1 MNIAGQRSN
10 VGTDLRFWCG
20 APGRIRTRDPLL
32 RRQLLCPAELRAL
45 ERNCARG
52 RSRDGYMKVAVCR
65 PLMPCH
71 LGKRHAASPPRTP
84 QPTRLPHP
92 AVSRGVPPGRPAE
105 LAGRP
110 RPNQPAQSQGPP
122 AVTSEYRPLRR
133 RTPSRQAARGPVYPL
148 KVTRGFMPLYLSG
161 FLRDST
167 RHGRPGSSG
176 AKTPTSTWI
185 RLRRSESAT
194 TSTATSPGT
203 VPNTSAPEY
212 STQSRHTALT
222 AFRLAECPRRASRGG
237 EIGLFLSG
245 CSWAGNARPDP
256 AQPHW
261 CCCAPDELP

>member
-194 TSTATSPGT
+194 TPTATSPGT

-237 EIGLFLSG
+237 EIGLFLVRLLVG
-245 CSWAGNARPDP
+245 RQRAPGPGP
-256 AQPHW
+256 AS
-261 CCCAPDELP
+261 LVLLRS

>member
-1 MNIAGQRSN
+1 MNIAGQPSN

-32 RRQLLCPAELRAL
+32 RRQLLCPAELRAP

-122 AVTSEYRPLRR
+122 GVTSEYRPLRR
-133 RTPSRQAARGPVYPL
+133 RTPSRQAARGLGVPTQGNKGIHALVPQWFPE
-148 KVTRGFMPLYLSG
+148 TARGTGAPA
-161 FLRDST
+161 RPAPKHP
-167 RHGRPGSSG
+167 RRPGSG
-176 AKTPTSTWI
+176 YAATNRPPHRPRPHPVPCQTH
-185 RLRRSESAT
+185 RLLN
-194 TSTATSPGT
+194 TAPSHG
-203 VPNTSAPEY
+203 
-212 STQSRHTALT
+212 
-222 AFRLAECPRRASRGG
+222 
-237 EIGLFLSG
+237 I
-245 CSWAGNARPDP
+245 
-256 AQPHW
+256 QP
-261 CCCAPDELP
+261 

>member
-1 MNIAGQRSN
+1 
-10 VGTDLRFWCG
+10 
-20 APGRIRTRDPLL
+20 
-32 RRQLLCPAELRAL
+32 
-45 ERNCARG
+45 
-52 RSRDGYMKVAVCR
+52 MKVAVCR

-122 AVTSEYRPLRR
+122 GVTSEYRPLRR

-148 KVTRGFMPLYLSG
+148 KVTREFMPLYLSG

-167 RHGRPGSSG
+167 RHWRPGSSG

-185 RLRRSESAT
+185 RLRRNESAT
-194 TSTATSPGT
+194 TPTATSPGA
-203 VPNTSAPEY
+203 VSNTSAPEY

-222 AFRLAECPRRASRGG
+222 AFRLAVCSEGRRAGAKSGYSRSGG
-237 EIGLFLSG
+237 
-245 CSWAGNARPDP
+245 SWAGGARPDP
-256 AQPHW
+256 APACW